1 MRLKFAAA
9 PIAALLIAVA
19 SVTLASASSSDSSS
33 REIKV
38 FAKTV
43 QSDFVNAGA
52 QELSLGDQ
60 FLFADDLS
68 REKGGSV
75 IGDDGGSCTIVR
87 VTSADSVTVQCVV
100 TLRLSG
106 GQISTQGLV
115 DESGTGTP
123 PPFDIPITGGTGA
136 YEGASGHVTVKEL
149 NDTDSILTFH
159 LQD

>member
-1 MRLKFAAA
+1 MRLKLAVA

-87 VTSADSVTVQCVV
+87 VTSADSATVQCVV